1 VGIGYARMRI
11 SNLADPEL
19 GFEDDFPIDTGSLY
33 SFAPRQQLL
42 GIGVAP
48 TGTKTLRLADGS
60 QVQREI
66 GDVFFEIG
74 GERRAAPVIFGGSTD
89 ERILGVLSL
98 EALAL
103 KVNPVTRALE
113 PMVVLAVGNVPVG

>member
-1 VGIGYARMRI
+1 MRV
-11 SNLADPEL
+11 SNLADP
-19 GFEDDFPIDTGSLY
+19 GKAFEDDFLIDTGSLY
-33 SFAPRQQLL
+33 SFAPRQRLL
-42 GIGVAP
+42 AIGVAP

-74 GERRAAPVIFGGSTD
+74 GERRAAPVIFGGPAD
-89 ERILGVLSL
+89 EKILGVLSR

-103 KVNPVTRALE
+103 KVDPVTRSFE